1 MVFLPVVFMREVGVK
16 SSHKLT
22 EWALKRKEK
31 KYIRLEEQSVSV
43 FSVLY
48 KGKRAQLIDFDKKLH
63 QQTVSSP
70 VGEGGGGRGDSLIKV
85 TGMFFFSLR
94 GANCRFWSHLGCL
107 GWNVT
112 IYLPI

>member
-1 MVFLPVVFMREVGVK
+1 MVFLPVVSMREVGVK

-31 KYIRLEEQSVSV
+31 KYIHLEEQSVSV
-43 FSVLY
+43 FSVLH
-48 KGKRAQLIDFDKKLH
+48 KGERAQLIDVDKKLH
-63 QQTVSSP
+63 HQTVSSP
-70 VGEGGGGRGDSLIKV
+70 GRGGRGDSLIKV

-107 GWNVT
+107 GWKVT

>member
-22 EWALKRKEK
+22 EWALKRKEEE
-31 KYIRLEEQSVSV
+31 YIHLEEQSVSV

-48 KGKRAQLIDFDKKLH
+48 KGKRGQLIDVDKKLH

-70 VGEGGGGRGDSLIKV
+70 GGGGGKGGRGDTLIKV

-94 GANCRFWSHLGCL
+94 GANCRFWSHLGCF
-107 GWNVT
+107 GWKVT
-112 IYLPI
+112 I

>member
-31 KYIRLEEQSVSV
+31 KYIHLEEQSVSV

-48 KGKRAQLIDFDKKLH
+48 KGKRAQLIDVNKKLH

-70 VGEGGGGRGDSLIKV
+70 GGRGEGGLPYKSDGDVLLF
-85 TGMFFFSLR
+85 T
-94 GANCRFWSHLGCL
+94 
-107 GWNVT
+107 
-112 IYLPI
+112 

>member
-31 KYIRLEEQSVSV
+31 KYIHLEEQSVSV

-48 KGKRAQLIDFDKKLH
+48 KGKRAQLIDVLKSCISRLSAA
-63 QQTVSSP
+63 Q
-70 VGEGGGGRGDSLIKV
+70 GGGGRGDSLIKV
-85 TGMFFFSLR
+85 MGMFFFSLR

-107 GWNVT
+107 GWKVT

>member
-31 KYIRLEEQSVSV
+31 KYIHLEEQSVSV

-48 KGKRAQLIDFDKKLH
+48 KGKRAQLIDVDKKLH

-70 VGEGGGGRGDSLIKV
+70 AGGGRGDSLIKV
-85 TGMFFFSLR
+85 TGMFLFSLR

-107 GWNVT
+107 GWKVT